1 MWWEG
6 ERKRVEGREWKE
18 ERRQNMRWEI
28 GTSTSREKRMSQRW
42 RTVSQ
47 KRTRREKKRGGERKK
62 KKKKKRDEGKKTEI
76 KDEEK
81 RFEK

>member
-1 MWWEG
+1 MFCGGSLWWEG

-47 KRTRREKKRGGERKK
+47 KRTRREKKR
-62 KKKKKRDEGKKTEI
+62 DEGKKTEI

-81 RFEK
+81 RFKK